1 MALVAKLTTHL
12 AALLDELTSDLAAK
26 EKTLRELNEERGPLL
41 EYVRD
46 SKNTSKRA
54 AIRKLEESTTKLKE
68 AQAVVDKAR
77 ASISES
83 EKTLAG
89 VSVARFK
96 SEFDAKESRN
106 SFLYYEIERLGKT
119 IEKMAGALRDET
131 IKAMTSAEAV
141 AELGRA
147 EAELAEFVLQNQRR
161 AEDRNGMTNS
171 QANDTGDWGLPEKV
185 KKARERVAILRQKI
199 GLPPK
204 G

>member
-46 SKNTSKRA
+46 YTNTSKRA

-77 ASISES
+77 ASINES
-83 EKTLAG
+83 NAALAG
-89 VSVARFK
+89 VSVAQFK

-106 SFLYYEIERLGKT
+106 SFLFYEIERLGKT
-119 IEKMAGALRDET
+119 IEKMASDLKDET
-131 IKAMTSAEAV
+131 IKAMTSAEAA

-161 AEDRNGMTNS
+161 AEDRNGMTDS

-185 KKARERVAILRQKI
+185 KEARERVAILRRKI
-199 GLPPK
+199 GL
-204 G
+204 